1 VTSARAIF
9 AMAAT
14 LALAACS
21 GEAAPPALQGYV
33 EGDFLRIAP
42 ESAGRLAQLDVE
54 KGDSVAAGAPLFALD
69 ARDETA
75 ALAEAEAERTAASA
89 ALQDLLTG
97 RRPEEIAVLE
107 ANLAEARAQQ
117 SAADKAYTRNQ
128 TLETRAVASAAAL
141 DQSRADLD
149 AANARVD
156 AATRNLAVAR
166 LPARPDAIEQARA
179 SLAAREATVT
189 AAKTRLARRSVV
201 APAEGRIDDVY
212 FRAGEM
218 VPAGSPVLSLLPPG
232 NRHIVFFLP
241 EPQRSAV
248 QPGDVVAV
256 SCDGCATGLTAT
268 VSRIADTAEFAPP
281 VIYST
286 ESRSR
291 LVWRVEAKPDADA
304 ASLTPGQ
311 PVDVTL
317 ASRAP

>member
-1 VTSARAIF
+1 MTGLRALCALA
-9 AMAAT
+9 AM

-21 GEAAPPALQGYV
+21 GEAAPPTLQGYV

-42 ESAGRLAQLDVE
+42 ESAGRLTRLDVE

-69 ARDETA
+69 TRDETA
-75 ALAEAEAERTAASA
+75 ALEEAEAERAAANAS
-89 ALQDLLTG
+89 LQDLLTG

-107 ANLAEARAQQ
+107 SNLAEAKAQQ
-117 SAADKAYTRNQ
+117 SAAEKAYTRNQ
-128 TLETRAVASAAAL
+128 ALETRAVASAAAL

-166 LPARPDAIEQARA
+166 LPARPNAIEQARA
-179 SLAAREATVT
+179 SLAARESAVT
-189 AAKTRLARRSVV
+189 AAKTRLERRKVV
-201 APAEGRIDDVY
+201 APADGRIDDVY

-218 VPAGSPVLSLLPPG
+218 VPAGSSVLSLLPPG
-232 NRHIVFFLP
+232 NRHVVFFLP
-241 EPQRSAV
+241 EPRRSAV

-256 SCDGCATGLTAT
+256 SCDGCAAGLTAT
-268 VSRIADTAEFAPP
+268 VSRIADNAEFAPP

-291 LVWRVEAKPDADA
+291 LVWRVEAKPDANA

-317 ASRAP
+317 ASGAP